1 MDRYRFGLLS
11 LALILLILIPLSN
24 ATAQTTQR
32 DWALTLFLGRL
43 TDADL
48 TNASTFNFS
57 FENAYFID
65 LALSRKL
72 YTFKDYFNIEIE
84 GQVAKHFGDQDQWEF
99 DGVAYFRWL
108 LFPWNSYLDTS
119 FAAGAGLSYAT
130 PVPEIE
136 EKHYDKTARFLGAL
150 MFEFAFSLPSAP
162 QWGLVTRLHH
172 RSGAGGLFSGVHGA
186 SNACAL
192 GIRYNF

>member
-1 MDRYRFGLLS
+1 MGHWQLGLS
-11 LALILLILIPLSN
+11 ALAVLLLIFVPLSK

-65 LALSRKL
+65 LALSRRL

-84 GQVAKHFGDQDQWEF
+84 GQVAKHFGGQDNWEF
-99 DGVAYFRWL
+99 DVVAYFRWL
-108 LFPWNSYLDTS
+108 LFPWDTYLDTS

-136 EKHYDKTARFLGAL
+136 EKHYDKTASLLGAL
-150 MFEFAFSLPSAP
+150 MFEFAFSSPRIP
-162 QWGLVTRLHH
+162 QWSLVTRLHH

>member
-1 MDRYRFGLLS
+1 MGRWRLRL
-11 LALILLILIPLSN
+11 LALVVIFLIVIPLSN
-24 ATAQTTQR
+24 ATAQTTQK
-32 DWALTLFLGRL
+32 DWSLTLFLGRL
-43 TDADL
+43 TDENL
-48 TNASTFNFS
+48 YNASTFNFS
-57 FENAYFID
+57 YEKAYFID
-65 LALSRKL
+65 LALSRRL

-84 GQVAKHFGDQDQWEF
+84 GQVAKHFGDQDNWEF

-108 LFPWNSYLDTS
+108 CFPWNSYLDTS

-136 EKHYDKTARFLGAL
+136 EKHYDKTASLLGAL
-150 MFEFAFSLPSAP
+150 MFEFAFSSPRIP
-162 QWGLVTRLHH
+162 QWSLVTRLHH

-186 SNACAL
+186 SNAGAL